1 MVEFH
6 CITIIVAVV
15 VVVVVVVI
23 IIIIII
29 LIIIFIR
36 LLNNNT
42 VIMYGCITN
51 SNCDQLPVGFI
62 AQLAEHCTSI
72 AQFMGLN
79 PVQPEFF
86 QALISQLLKLCVCNA
101 AMINHVFK
109 SFFTLQIYGLSQV
122 QLHYY

>member
-1 MVEFH
+1 MEFH

-15 VVVVVVVI
+15 VDV
-23 IIIIII
+23 IIII

-62 AQLAEHCTSI
+62 AQLVEHCTSI

-86 QALISQLLKLCVCNA
+86 QALISLSSRSFEKSRRLWDL
-101 AMINHVFK
+101 INII
-109 SFFTLQIYGLSQV
+109 SSTYLDTC
-122 QLHYY
+122 